1 MPHIARARVQRSS
14 SSGFRVQWAG
24 GSRLCACVRLLP
36 GLLCR
41 RVNYFIPFDAVAS
54 LKLLRPDLL
63 NCSEW
68 WQKPPPV
75 SQLCRSDAL
84 PL

>member
-1 MPHIARARVQRSS
+1 M
-14 SSGFRVQWAG
+14 
-24 GSRLCACVRLLP
+24 RLLH
-36 GLLCR
+36 GVLCR
-41 RVNYFIPFDAVAS
+41 RVSYFIPFDAVAS